1 MLCGTFRCVGGDP
14 VQNDTP
20 ELPEYILN
28 ELPNLPRHGDRKTLA
43 PIITKL
49 VFPVSH
55 RSLEV
60 WPLKWRFVNG
70 RALAATDE
78 ALAHAWRKF
87 KSAPVTM
94 SGRRRSRALRS
105 GQRVE
110 TNRETAP

>member
-1 MLCGTFRCVGGDP
+1 

-20 ELPEYILN
+20 ELPDYILS
-28 ELPNLPRHGDRKTLA
+28 ELPNLPHHGDRKTLA

-60 WPLKWRFVNG
+60 WPLRWRFVNG
-70 RALAATDE
+70 HALAETYE

-87 KSAPVTM
+87 NSATVIM
-94 SGRRRSRALRS
+94 RGRGRSRATRRTKPS
-105 GQRVE
+105 QTDV
-110 TNRETAP
+110 NREPAA